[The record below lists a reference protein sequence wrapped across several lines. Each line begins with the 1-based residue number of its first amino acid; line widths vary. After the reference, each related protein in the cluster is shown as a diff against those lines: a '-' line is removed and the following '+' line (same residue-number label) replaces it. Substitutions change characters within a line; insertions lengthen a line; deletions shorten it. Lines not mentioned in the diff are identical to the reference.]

1 MTSEQ
6 EALLRKAYSSL
17 AAARLLANQK
27 YYDFSISRAYYAMFY
42 VAQAFLSGEG
52 LSFSK
57 HSAVIAAFGQH
68 FCKDRTCAH
77 RVSPVFD

>member
-27 YYDFSISRAYYAMFY
+27 YYDFSISRVYYAMFY
-42 VAQAFLSGEG
+42 VAPYQVKGCLFQNIQL
-52 LSFSK
+52 
-57 HSAVIAAFGQH
+57 
-68 FCKDRTCAH
+68 
-77 RVSPVFD
+77 